1 MAKFIK
7 GQSGNP
13 GGRPV
18 EAKEVRALALAAC
31 PDAIRELI
39 RLSQESSDE
48 RTRVVANKEILD
60 RGLGKAAQAVELT
73 GAEGAPLTIIIGQKE
88 IK

>member
-1 MAKFIK
+1 MAFVK

-13 GGRPV
+13 GGQPKAV
-18 EAKEVRALALAAC
+18 AAVKKLALDAC
-31 PDAIRELI
+31 PDVIRELVRI
-39 RLSQESSDE
+39 SRESLDE
-48 RTRVVANKEILD
+48 RARVAAGKELLD
-60 RGLGKAAQAVELT
+60 RGLGKASQAVELS

>member
-1 MAKFIK
+1 MAQFVK

-13 GGRPV
+13 GGV
-18 EAKEVRALALAAC
+18 SKAVAAIKKMALDAC
-31 PDAIRELI
+31 PDAFRELVRI
-39 RLSQESSDE
+39 SKESEDE
-48 RTRVVANKEILD
+48 RTRVAACKEIFD
-60 RGLGKAAQAVELT
+60 RGLGKAAQALEVS

>member
-1 MAKFIK
+1 MPFVK
-7 GQSGNP
+7 GKSGNP
-13 GGRPV
+13 GGRPI
-18 EAKEVRALALAAC
+18 EAKEVKALALAAC
-31 PDAIRELI
+31 PDVIRELI
-39 RLSQESSDE
+39 RISKESSDE
-48 RTRVVANKEILD
+48 RSRVAAGKELLD